1 MARTG
6 GRNSFMA
13 WLGGIACLGVI
24 GALLYLAVPGI
35 PGAIAMVGDTLRAA
49 HPATMVSAPAA
60 TTADTA
66 ASGCRA
72 LYSDAL
78 WAELTQ
84 MAGGDPVESMAAPAT
99 GSTALAAALSP
110 AVRVTCTFT
119 AGYDGRI
126 VTTVSD
132 VAADAASAARTAL
145 VADGFSCASTSGGGV
160 DCTRTDDDVVEQDVV
175 RGGVWV
181 TTTFTG
187 WQPTGYAAGMAA
199 QLW

>member
-49 HPATMVSAPAA
+49 HPATASPQPTA
-60 TTADTA
+60 TAVGTTTT
-66 ASGCRA
+66 GCRA

-78 WAELTQ
+78 WSELT
-84 MAGGDPVESMAAPAT
+84 AGAGDPAESTAAPAT
-99 GSTALAAALSP
+99 TAADLVAALTP
-110 AVRVTCTFT
+110 EVRVTCVFDGSE
-119 AGYDGRI
+119 AGRI
-126 VTTVSD
+126 TTTVSD
-132 VAADAASAARTAL
+132 VAADAASVARTAL
-145 VADGFSCASTSGGGV
+145 VADGFSCASSLGGV
-160 DCTRTDDDVVEQDVV
+160 DCTRTDDDVVEEDVV
-175 RGGVWV
+175 RDGVWV
-181 TTTFTG
+181 STTFEG
-187 WQPTGYAAGMAA
+187 WQPADYAAGMAA